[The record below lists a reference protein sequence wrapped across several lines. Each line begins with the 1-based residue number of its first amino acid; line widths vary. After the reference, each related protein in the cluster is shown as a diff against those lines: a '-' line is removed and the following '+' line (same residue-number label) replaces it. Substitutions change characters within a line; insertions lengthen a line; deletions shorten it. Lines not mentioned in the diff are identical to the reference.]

1 MMKVDLKGKISLV
14 TGAAQGM
21 GKAIAEAFAA
31 NGSKVIFADIDYE
44 KVKENAAKLN
54 GCMAVKMDVT
64 NTNMVFDAVDKAVK
78 QMGAIDILVNNAGG
92 MGGLCPFPEMSPEHW
107 DKVIN
112 LNMRSAFLCARA
124 VVKGMIEK
132 GSGVIIN
139 VSSVIAHAGGATG
152 EVAYSAAK
160 GGASALTRGL
170 AKELCQYG
178 IRVNT
183 IAPGATDTAFLEA
196 FDRKKIEEFIPR
208 IPLKRLG
215 QPEDI
220 ANAALYLASEASSF
234 MTGQSLEVNGGF
246 WVG

>member
-1 MMKVDLKGKISLV
+1 MMKVDLNGKVSLV
-14 TGAAQGM
+14 TGATRGM

-31 NGSKVIFADIDYE
+31 NGSKVILAGRDYD
-44 KVKENAAKLN
+44 KAKENAAKLN

-64 NTNMVFDAVDKAVK
+64 DKDMVFEAVDKAMK

-92 MGGLCPFPEMSPEHW
+92 MGGLCPFPEMSLEHW

-124 VVKGMIEK
+124 VVKGMIET

-139 VSSVIAHAGGATG
+139 VSSVIARAGGATG

-160 GGASALTRGL
+160 GGMSALTRGL

-220 ANAALYLASEASSF
+220 ANAALYLASDASSF